1 LLSSPWPQEA
11 AKGDIWCGTA
21 VDGENCMPTLI
32 FSLCAWTGKGHV
44 FRDQKE
50 RIKKRKG
57 HIFPVQKEGIKRKKR
72 MEIEI
77 N

>member
-1 LLSSPWPQEA
+1 MATGSC
-11 AKGDIWCGTA
+11 KGRYMVRYTA

-50 RIKKRKG
+50 RIKK
-57 HIFPVQKEGIKRKKR
+57 KKR
-72 MEIEI
+72 SHLPGAKRGDKKGKT
-77 N
+77 NGNRNKLVNK